1 MHNTTQDLYAL
12 TNEYPE
18 GVLFDDLTLLD
29 AQRYRWL
36 VSQLRAGTLVL
47 HTETLGRLTL
57 WADGSSF
64 EAKVDQAIRTQK
76 AVEAL
81 SMAIYFDPL
90 AALDLLSA
98 CWICSG
104 EAVEPL
110 QKSRTKPEST
120 EIRQVSITTDTM
132 VFLLSL

>member
-12 TNEYPE
+12 TNDYPE

-81 SMAIYFDPL
+81 SMAIYFDPQGTGL
-90 AALDLLSA
+90 IECLLDLL
-98 CWICSG
+98 G
-104 EAVEPL
+104 RG
-110 QKSRTKPEST
+110 SRTPPEKQNKT
-120 EIRQVSITTDTM
+120 REHRNQTGQHND
-132 VFLLSL
+132 